1 MLSHFT
7 AEEGEARKSKRSLV
21 VGEEEGLSNLG

>member
-7 AEEGEARKSKRSLV
+7 AGEARKSKRILM
-21 VGEEEGLSNLG
+21 VGEEGGLSNLG

>member
-7 AEEGEARKSKRSLV
+7 AGEARKSKRSLV
-21 VGEEEGLSNLG
+21 VGEEGRLSDLG

>member
-7 AEEGEARKSKRSLV
+7 AGEARKSKRSLA
-21 VGEEEGLSNLG
+21 VGEEGGLSNPG